1 MLKDIKKIHFIG
13 IGGSGMSALANIM
26 INLDYVVSG
35 SDINKT
41 EITEQLRKQ
50 GCEIY
55 SEHLKDNVK
64 DVEIVVVSSAIN
76 DTNPEIIAAKEKNIP
91 IIHRSE
97 VLAYLMKS
105 RKSIAVA
112 GAHGK
117 TTTTSMIALMME
129 KADLDPTIV
138 IGGELADINGSSK
151 LGKGPYLVAEA
162 DESDS
167 SFLNL
172 FFDICIITNIEDDH
186 MDHYKSIANILKAFK
201 EFIEILPQDGI
212 AIVCLDDQYIPGLIK
227 EVDRKCI
234 SYAIEN
240 EEADYIARNIKTT
253 SSYTTYDVFFKEK
266 NLGTIKINI
275 PGKHNVLN
283 SLAAVATGFELN
295 LNIEK
300 IQANLAI
307 FKGAKRRFQT
317 KYKTEDFWI
326 VDDYAHHPTE
336 ITATLIGAKQT
347 NPKRLICV
355 FQPHRYSRT
364 NHLYKEFG
372 QSFRNADLLIL
383 TDIYSAGETPIE
395 GVSTKLIIDEATK
408 NSNQEII
415 YIKEKENIA
424 AYLEKII
431 IPGDLIITMGA
442 GDIFKIGEELKE
454 KLAKITI

>member
-1 MLKDIKKIHFIG
+1 
-13 IGGSGMSALANIM
+13 MSALANIM
-26 INLDYVVSG
+26 INLDCIVSG

-41 EITEQLRKQ
+41 EITEQLKKQ
-50 GCEIY
+50 GCKINL
-55 SEHLKDNVK
+55 EHTKDNVK
-64 DVEIVVVSSAIN
+64 DVEIVVASSAIN
-76 DTNPEIIAAKEKNIP
+76 NTNPEIIAAKENNIP

-151 LGKGPYLVAEA
+151 LGKGPYLIAEA

-172 FFDICIITNIEDDH
+172 FFNICVITNIEDDH
-186 MDHYKSIANILKAFK
+186 MDHYKSMSNILKAFK
-201 EFIEILPQDGI
+201 QFIEILPQNGV
-212 AIVCLDDQYIPGLIK
+212 AIVCLDDKYIPGLIK
-227 EVDRKCI
+227 EVNRKCI

-240 EEADYIARNIKTT
+240 EAADYIARNIKTT
-253 SSYTTYDVFFKEK
+253 SSYTTYDVFSKEK

-283 SLAAVATGFELN
+283 SLAAVATGFELK
-295 LNIEK
+295 LSMEK
-300 IQANLAI
+300 IQANLDI
-307 FKGAKRRFQT
+307 FRGAKRRFQT
-317 KYKTEDFWI
+317 KYKTDNLWI

-336 ITATLIGAKQT
+336 IKATLDGAKQT

-364 NHLYKEFG
+364 KHLYKEFG
-372 QSFRNADLLIL
+372 QSFTNADLLVL
-383 TDIYSAGETPIE
+383 TDIYSAGEKPLE
-395 GVSTKLIIDEATK
+395 GVSTELIIEEASQ

-415 YIKEKENIA
+415 YIKEKENISD
-424 AYLEKII
+424 YLKKII
-431 IPGDLIITMGA
+431 MPGDLIITMGA

-454 KLAKITI
+454 SLQNKPL